1 MALFEGERMI
11 KRESRPTN
19 REGARDWM
27 LSQVVSIARQWQ
39 VEAPFERCG
48 IGFGGPVDFGEQRMA
63 FSTHVGGWN
72 NFRLSEF
79 LSRELGV
86 PALMDND
93 ANAGALAEA
102 TFGAGKGHSPLFYM
116 TLSTGIGGGIL
127 LSPILALH
135 FGIPIRQAIGTSLV
149 AVITTSAASSSVHLQ
164 RHTTDIRLG
173 MTLELATAFGA
184 AVTAYLVGYFNR
196 NALEGIFAGFLLYSS
211 VTILLRRG
219 KVKDQEEAP
228 ANNNGETVIPP
239 YEPQRYP
246 LGLAA
251 SLVAG
256 GLSGLLGIGGG
267 PIKVPVMY
275 IFMNVP
281 LMVATATSNFM
292 IGVTAA
298 ASAVVYYRR
307 GDILVE
313 IAAPLAV
320 GVFLG
325 SLLGARLAPRIQTK
339 FVVYLLVGIML
350 YLAGHLCVHLFMG
363 VAT

>member
-1 MALFEGERMI
+1 
-11 KRESRPTN
+11 
-19 REGARDWM
+19 M
-27 LSQVVSIARQWQ
+27 LSALLLLL
-39 VEAPFERCG
+39 
-48 IGFGGPVDFGEQRMA
+48 GFFAG
-63 FSTHVGGWN
+63 
-72 NFRLSEF
+72 L
-79 LSRELGV
+79 L
-86 PALMDND
+86 
-93 ANAGALAEA
+93 GAL
-102 TFGAGKGHSPLFYM
+102 
-116 TLSTGIGGGIL
+116 TGIGGGIL
-127 LSPILALH
+127 LSPLLALH
-135 FGIPIRQAIGTSLV
+135 FGIPIRQAIGTSLI

-173 MTLELATAFGA
+173 MTLELATSLGA

-196 NALEGIFAGFLLYSS
+196 NLLEGLLAGFLLYSS
-211 VTILLRRG
+211 LTILWRRG
-219 KVKDQEEAP
+219 QAKSEGLDEAP
-228 ANNNGETVIPP
+228 AKGNGDIVIPP

-246 LGLAA
+246 LGLGA
-251 SLVAG
+251 SLLAG

-298 ASAVVYYRR
+298 ASAIVYYRR

-339 FVVYLLVGIML
+339 YVMYLLVAVML
-350 YLAGHLCVHLFMG
+350 YLAGHLMVHLLTG
-363 VAT
+363 GAA

>member
-1 MALFEGERMI
+1 MVAAL
-11 KRESRPTN
+11 
-19 REGARDWM
+19 
-27 LSQVVSIARQWQ
+27 LVLL
-39 VEAPFERCG
+39 
-48 IGFGGPVDFGEQRMA
+48 GFFAG
-63 FSTHVGGWN
+63 
-72 NFRLSEF
+72 L
-79 LSRELGV
+79 L
-86 PALMDND
+86 
-93 ANAGALAEA
+93 GAL
-102 TFGAGKGHSPLFYM
+102 TC
-116 TLSTGIGGGIL
+116 IGGGVL
-127 LSPILALH
+127 LTPILALH

-184 AVTAYLVGYFNR
+184 AIMAYLVGYFNR
-196 NALEGIFAGFLLYSS
+196 NALEGLFAAFLLYSAI
-211 VTILLRRG
+211 TILTKGG
-219 KVKDQEEAP
+219 KFRTEDKVP
-228 ANNNGETVIPP
+228 VSANGVIPP

-246 LGLAA
+246 LGLSA

-256 GLSGLLGIGGG
+256 ALSGLLGIGGG

-298 ASAVVYYRR
+298 ASAIVYYRR

-313 IAAPLAV
+313 DAAPLAV

-325 SLLGARLAPRIQTK
+325 SLLGARLCDRIHTRV
-339 FVVYLLVGIML
+339 VVYLLVAIMF
-350 YLAGHLCVHLFMG
+350 YLSGHLLIHLSRG
-363 VAT
+363 WL